1 MTKLS
6 LIIPILAATS
16 LALTGVTSPP
26 ALSAGETVISANED
40 QDQGSVHLVDLKFK
54 PTPVDPLRDRKIAEA
69 IRLGLLN
76 DPLIEE
82 HRIAVTV
89 SNGRAYLIGTVHSP
103 VERSRAEQV
112 ASRVAG
118 SAQITNDLALDAA
131 PPLRMD
137 LRISEAIERDFAL
150 SPTLNPD
157 QIGVVVDDGV
167 VLLTGSVDS
176 PQDRL
181 AAAEYAYQEGAKL
194 VVNKLRVATVDWRE
208 AIQ

>member
-6 LIIPILAATS
+6 LIIPMLIVTS
-16 LALTGVTSPP
+16 LTLSGGA
-26 ALSAGETVISANED
+26 SAGAISAGED
-40 QDQGSVHLVDLKFK
+40 QDQGSVLLVDLKMV
-54 PTPVDPLRDRKIAEA
+54 TPVDPLRDRKIAET
-69 IRLGLLN
+69 IRLRLLN

-112 ASRVAG
+112 ASRVG
-118 SAQITNDLALDAA
+118 GTTQVINDLALDAS

-137 LRISEAIERDFAL
+137 LTIGEEIEKSFARSPFLNADRIK
-150 SPTLNPD
+150 
-157 QIGVVVDDGV
+157 VHVDDGV

-176 PQDRL
+176 QRERL
-181 AAAEYAYQEGAKL
+181 AATDYAYKEGATL
-194 VVNKLRVATVDWRE
+194 VVNKLRVLTVSWRDSRE
-208 AIQ
+208 

>member
-6 LIIPILAATS
+6 LIIAILVLTS
-16 LALTGVTSPP
+16 LTLSGGA
-26 ALSAGETVISANED
+26 SAGAIPAGED
-40 QDQGSVHLVDLKFK
+40 QGQGSVLLVDLKMVM
-54 PTPVDPLRDRKIAEA
+54 PVDTLRDRKIAEA

-89 SNGRAYLIGTVHSP
+89 SNGRAYLMGTVHSP
-103 VERSRAEQV
+103 VERARAEQV

-137 LRISEAIERDFAL
+137 LRISEAIQRDFAL

-157 QIGVVVDDGV
+157 QIGVLVDDGV

-176 PQDRL
+176 PEDRL
-181 AAAEYAYQEGAKL
+181 AATNYAYQEGAKL
-194 VVNKLRVATVDWRE
+194 VVNKLRVATADWRE
-208 AIQ
+208 SIR

>member
-6 LIIPILAATS
+6 LIISILAVAS
-16 LALTGVTSPP
+16 LTLSGGASAGSI
-26 ALSAGETVISANED
+26 SAGED
-40 QDQGSVHLVDLKFK
+40 QGQGSVLLVDLKMV
-54 PTPVDPLRDRKIAEA
+54 TPVDPLRDRRIAET

-112 ASRVAG
+112 ASRVG
-118 SAQITNDLALDAA
+118 GTTQIINDLALDAS

-137 LRISEAIERDFAL
+137 LTISEEIEKSFARSL
-150 SPTLNPD
+150 FLNAD
-157 QIGVVVDDGV
+157 RIGVQVEDGV
-167 VLLTGSVDS
+167 VLLTGSVDT
-176 PQDRL
+176 PRERL
-181 AAAEYAYQEGAKL
+181 AATDYAYKEGATL
-194 VVNKLRVATVDWRE
+194 VVNKLRVLTVSWRDSVE
-208 AIQ
+208 